1 MMPLPPPTAERAR
14 LHLRSVKLE
23 GYKRAD
29 GLWDIEARIVDTKDQ
44 DYPLSSGLRRPG
56 EAVHDMSVRVT
67 IDAKMNILEAAACT
81 DAAPYMGYCDT
92 VPPDY
97 SGIVGLNLFHGFRKA
112 VKDLYGGTRGCAHV
126 SELLMQLPT
135 AALQTFASEVLDND
149 DSQHKPYQLER
160 CHALVAHSEAVRRF
174 YPRWYRS
181 DNHGQEE
188 TAEKLPKALHLHPS
202 KEGK

>member
-1 MMPLPPPTAERAR
+1 M
-14 LHLRSVKLE
+14 HLRSVALE
-23 GYKRAD
+23 GFKRSD

-81 DAAPYMGYCDT
+81 DAAPYMGHCDS

-97 SGIVGLNLFHGFRKA
+97 SRIVGLNLFHGFRKA

-135 AALQTFASEVLDND
+135 VALQTFASEVLDND
-149 DSQHKPYQLER
+149 DSKHKPYQLER

-181 DNHGQEE
+181 EKHGQEE
-188 TAEKLPKALHLHPS
+188 DANKLPQALHLHS
-202 KEGK
+202 GKEGK

>member
-1 MMPLPPPTAERAR
+1 
-14 LHLRSVKLE
+14 LHLRSVVLE
-23 GYKRAD
+23 GFKRSD

-81 DAAPYMGYCDT
+81 DAAPYLGHCDS

-97 SGIVGLNLFHGFRKA
+97 SRIVGLNLFHGFRKA

-135 AALQTFASEVLDND
+135 VALQTFASEVLDND
-149 DSQHKPYQLER
+149 DSKHKPYQLER

-181 DNHGQEE
+181 ENHGQEE
-188 TAEKLPKALHLHPS
+188 DANKLPQALHLHS
-202 KEGK
+202 GKEGK

>member
-1 MMPLPPPTAERAR
+1 MPLPPPTAERAR
-14 LHLRSVKLE
+14 LHLRSVALE
-23 GYKRAD
+23 GFKRSD

-81 DAAPYMGYCDT
+81 DAAPYMGHCDT

-97 SGIVGLNLFHGFRKA
+97 SRIVGLNLFHGFRKA

-126 SELLMQLPT
+126 AELLMQLPT
-135 AALQTFASEVLDND
+135 VALQTFASEILDND
-149 DSQHKPYQLER
+149 DSKHKPYQLER
-160 CHALVAHSEAVRRF
+160 CHALVAHSEAVRRY

-181 DNHGQEE
+181 ENHGQEE
-188 TAEKLPKALHLHPS
+188 PAEKLPKALHLHS
-202 KEGK
+202 GKEGK

>member
-1 MMPLPPPTAERAR
+1 MPLPPPTAERAR
-14 LHLRSVKLE
+14 LHLRSVALE
-23 GYKRAD
+23 GFKRSD

-81 DAAPYMGYCDT
+81 DAAPYLGHCDS

-97 SGIVGLNLFHGFRKA
+97 SRIVGLNLFHGFRKA

-135 AALQTFASEVLDND
+135 VALQTFASEVLDND
-149 DSQHKPYQLER
+149 DSKHKPYQLER

-181 DNHGQEE
+181 EKPGQEE
-188 TAEKLPKALHLHPS
+188 DANKLPQALHLHS
-202 KEGK
+202 GKEGK

>member
-1 MMPLPPPTAERAR
+1 
-14 LHLRSVKLE
+14 LHLRSVALE
-23 GYKRAD
+23 GFKRSD

-81 DAAPYMGYCDT
+81 DAAPYMGHCDS

-97 SGIVGLNLFHGFRKA
+97 SRIVGLNLFHGFRKA

-135 AALQTFASEVLDND
+135 VALQTFASEVLDND
-149 DSQHKPYQLER
+149 DSKHKPYQLER

-181 DNHGQEE
+181 GNPGQEE
-188 TAEKLPKALHLHPS
+188 DAKDLPNALHLHS
-202 KEGK
+202 GKEGK

>member
-1 MMPLPPPTAERAR
+1 
-14 LHLRSVKLE
+14 LHLRSVALE
-23 GYKRAD
+23 GFKRSD

-67 IDAKMNILEAAACT
+67 IDAKMNILEAAVCT
-81 DAAPYMGYCDT
+81 DAAPYMGHCDS

-97 SGIVGLNLFHGFRKA
+97 SRVVGLNLFHGFRKA

-135 AALQTFASEVLDND
+135 VALQTFASEVLDND
-149 DSQHKPYQLER
+149 DSKHKPYQLER

-181 DNHGQEE
+181 ENHGQEE
-188 TAEKLPKALHLHPS
+188 DANKLPQALHLHS
-202 KEGK
+202 GKEGK

>member
-1 MMPLPPPTAERAR
+1 
-14 LHLRSVKLE
+14 LHLRSVALE
-23 GYKRAD
+23 GFKRSD

-81 DAAPYMGYCDT
+81 DAAPYLGHCDS

-97 SGIVGLNLFHGFRKA
+97 SRIVGLNLFHGFRKA

-135 AALQTFASEVLDND
+135 VALQTFASEVLDND
-149 DSQHKPYQLER
+149 DSKHKPYQLER

-181 DNHGQEE
+181 GNPGQEE
-188 TAEKLPKALHLHPS
+188 DAKDLPNALHLHS
-202 KEGK
+202 GKEGK

>member
-1 MMPLPPPTAERAR
+1 
-14 LHLRSVKLE
+14 LHLRSVALE
-23 GYKRAD
+23 GFKRSD

-56 EAVHDMSVRVT
+56 EAVHDMSARVT
-67 IDAKMNILEAAACT
+67 IDAKMNILEAAVCT
-81 DAAPYMGYCDT
+81 DAAPYMGHCDS

-97 SGIVGLNLFHGFRKA
+97 SRVVGLNLFHGFRKA

-135 AALQTFASEVLDND
+135 VALQTFASEVLDND
-149 DSQHKPYQLER
+149 DSKHKPYQLER

-181 DNHGQEE
+181 GNPGQED
-188 TAEKLPKALHLHPS
+188 AKDLPNALHLHS
-202 KEGK
+202 GKEGK

>member
-1 MMPLPPPTAERAR
+1 MPLPPPTAERAR
-14 LHLRSVKLE
+14 LHVRNVKLE
-23 GYKRAD
+23 GFKRAD

-81 DAAPYMGYCDT
+81 DAAPYMGHCDT

-97 SGIVGLNLFHGFRKA
+97 SRIVGLNLFHGFRKA

-126 SELLMQLPT
+126 AELLMQLPT
-135 AALQTFASEVLDND
+135 VALQTFASEILDND
-149 DSQHKPYQLER
+149 DSKHKPYQLER
-160 CHALVAHSEAVRRF
+160 CHALVAHSEAVRRY

-181 DNHGQEE
+181 ENHGQEE
-188 TAEKLPKALHLHPS
+188 PAEKLPKALHLHS
-202 KEGK
+202 GKEGK

>member
-1 MMPLPPPTAERAR
+1 MPLPPPTAERAR
-14 LHLRSVKLE
+14 LHLRSVVLE
-23 GYKRAD
+23 GFKRSD

-81 DAAPYMGYCDT
+81 DAAPYLGHCDS

-97 SGIVGLNLFHGFRKA
+97 SRIVGLNLFHGFRKA

-135 AALQTFASEVLDND
+135 VALQTFASEVLDND
-149 DSQHKPYQLER
+149 DSKHKPYQLER

-181 DNHGQEE
+181 EKHGQEE
-188 TAEKLPKALHLHPS
+188 DANKLPQALHLHS
-202 KEGK
+202 GKEGK